1 MSSQEEEP
9 SPAVASRLSSA
20 LSAAV
25 SAAMA
30 VAMAVD
36 AKATLAT
43 LLDEWKEAQR
53 GSTEQ
58 LVSVLTKISELIERE
73 TAEYHKADPDPFD
86 DRHPGRA
93 DPDCMLG
100 QLLKRLFGNDDFTNA
115 LLDTY
120 IMTSRELSLNTA
132 ACRLLQDVM
141 PGLETGVIFQEKE
154 GLVDKLISWAR
165 EAERPLC
172 VYATGLLARAMSNQE
187 IAASYREA
195 NAQLVPIMIR
205 RLRELQTEDMTA
217 PPGPTK
223 NLPQD
228 SQVETAQTSNASADQ
243 RAQRGAEEEEEE
255 EKEGRSRRASKLG
268 PVQKSSSSSSTRLL
282 PDFIY
287 QASPDAASR
296 ETEDQQRGGG
306 AGGGGA
312 GEGGRKR
319 TVKENGRKA
328 KQKLNFPSTS
338 SGRPEEEEEE
348 EEGEE
353 EEEEEEEEEDE
364 EDEEEEDPSSI
375 AAGST
380 SWSEMSSMVIGSDYC
395 LSPLSS
401 AMEQRLI
408 LQYLTPLGDY
418 QELLAVFMQM
428 DTRSLLMNY
437 IDLRQTKNVQL
448 TFDALLYLASLL
460 LHKKFAAEFIAH
472 GGVQTLLEIPRPS
485 MAATGVSICLYYL
498 AYNQDAME
506 RVCTLPDGVL
516 SDMVSYALWLLE
528 SSHASGVCH
537 ATMFFSISF
546 SFRAV
551 LQLFDHQDG
560 LRRLVNLI
568 STLQIL
574 NVESETSVMSDDQV
588 FSGRQTA
595 KHTCMALRRYF
606 EAHLAVKAE
615 QVKQSLHS
623 SDGGTSVVPRQPFYK
638 AYSYTRDQVIEMM
651 EFLIEYGPPQL
662 HWEAVEVFWKLSCVP
677 LMLQLISTACD
688 WRTYYGR
695 SDTVRYALDILAILM
710 VVPKVQLVLAET
722 VEVLDETRTPVST
735 VGLSIILGVAEGE
748 VFVNDAEIQ
757 KSALQVI
764 INCVCAPDQSLNTVG
779 AFSVAPLRPSLHPQ
793 QPPAPHNRVLAHMWQ
808 LVQNNNGIKVLLSLL
823 SVKMPITDADLI
835 RALACKA
842 LVGLSRSSAIR
853 QIISKLPLFTSSHIQ
868 QLMKEPVLQDK
879 RSEHVRF
886 CRYAA
891 ELTERVSGKPLLMGT
906 DVSLARLQRANVV
919 AQSRITFSEKELL
932 MLIRNHLV
940 AKGLQDT
947 ANTLVKEAN
956 LPVASLCPGSA
967 SCATPPPYASGIPRT
982 CRLAGGIAAR
992 SSAAIAASP
1001 AAASSSSAS
1010 SATTPSRS
1018 LVAPHASC
1026 STASPA
1032 SALTPPPPH
1041 PHPGPHSQGSHVVG
1055 RILFSRERPVAHS
1068 NSGKKLRALRQK
1080 SDHGAFIQTPAM
1092 KKQLE
1097 HHLPTPPTLDSII
1110 TEYLRE
1116 QHARCPNPVTTC
1128 PPFSLYTP
1136 HRCPEPKQRRQA
1148 SPNFTARL
1156 GSRVLYPKYGGV
1168 DRGCLDRHLIFSR
1181 FRPMSVFH
1189 EGDGDESGFT
1199 CCAFSAR
1206 ERFLMLGTCNGH
1218 LKSYNVFS
1226 GEEVADYTCHTSAIT
1241 HLEPSRDGK
1250 LLLTSA
1256 SWSFPLSALWSMDG
1270 VFTKK
1275 NSFADDH
1282 YVEFSK
1288 LSQDRVIGTKDQ
1300 VAHIYDIHTGQKT
1313 LTLNEPA
1320 LANNYKRNCATFSPT
1335 DDLVLNDGVL
1345 WDVRAARAIHKFDKF
1360 NTNISG
1366 VFHPNGLEVIVNT
1379 EIWDLRT
1386 FHLMHTVPALDQC
1399 RLVFNSNATII
1410 YGAMLQADDEDDA
1423 MDQQMKSPFGS
1434 SFRTFDATDYKPIA
1448 TVDVKRNIFDLCTDT
1463 KDCYLAVIENQD
1475 TVSLDTVCRLYEVG
1489 RQKLAEEGDDDD
1501 QEDEDQDDDDSSDSD
1516 DDDDDEG
1523 DTEPLMEELNSDDG
1537 DNGERPRSPTEDEIA
1552 DLLADNS
1559 DDGNTAD
1566 DDDDDDDDDD
1576 GDLDHSGSGNSSD
1589 SIYFPEPSDE
1599 ETERLQA
1606 LADRLFSSSDDE

>member
-1 MSSQEEEP
+1 MSSPQDEP
-9 SPAVASRLSSA
+9 PSAVSTVLSSA

-25 SAAMA
+25 SAAVA
-30 VAMAVD
+30 VATAVD
-36 AKATLAT
+36 AKADLAT
-43 LLDEWKEAQR
+43 LLDEWEEAQQ
-53 GSTEQ
+53 GTTEL
-58 LVSVLTKISELIERE
+58 LVFILTKISELIERE
-73 TAEYHKADPDPFD
+73 TGEYHKADPDPFD

-100 QLLKRLFGNDDFTNA
+100 QLLKMLFMNDDFTNA

-120 IMTSRELSLNTA
+120 IMTSRELDLNTA
-132 ACRLLQDVM
+132 ACRLLQNIM
-141 PGLETGVIFQEKE
+141 PGLETAVVFQEKE
-154 GLVDKLISWAR
+154 GLVEKLFTWAR

-187 IAASYREA
+187 VAASYREE
-195 NAQLVPIMIR
+195 NARLVPIMIQ
-205 RLRELQTEDMTA
+205 RLHELQTEEAESHVSPVKT
-217 PPGPTK
+217 PQ

-228 SQVETAQTSNASADQ
+228 SQVETSQTSSIST
-243 RAQRGAEEEEEE
+243 AQQDKTEGEEEEGE
-255 EKEGRSRRASKLG
+255 RSRPASKPSSKPLSQLG
-268 PVQKSSSSSSTRLL
+268 SALKAGGCSSSSSGSGSTRLL

-287 QASPDAASR
+287 QASPDPASR
-296 ETEDQQRGGG
+296 ETEDRQGGRGGG
-306 AGGGGA
+306 RRRA
-312 GEGGRKR
+312 
-319 TVKENGRKA
+319 VKENGRKA
-328 KQKLNFPSTS
+328 KQKLNFTS
-338 SGRPEEEEEE
+338 SSRRTEEEVERSDS
-348 EEGEE
+348 G
-353 EEEEEEEEEDE
+353 DQ
-364 EDEEEEDPSSI
+364 P
-375 AAGST
+375 ANST
-380 SWSEMSSMVIGSDYC
+380 SWSEMSLMVIGSDYR
-395 LSPLSS
+395 LSPLSP

-418 QELLAVFMQM
+418 QELLAVFMQL

-472 GGVQTLLEIPRPS
+472 GGVQKLLQIPRPS
-485 MAATGVSICLYYL
+485 MAATGVSLCLYYL

-506 RVCTLPDGVL
+506 RVCTLADGVL
-516 SDMVSYALWLLE
+516 ADMVSYALWLLE

-568 STLQIL
+568 STLEIL
-574 NVESETSVMSDDQV
+574 NTENEVSIMSDDQV
-588 FSGRQTA
+588 FSSRQTA

-606 EAHLAVKAE
+606 EAHLAIKAE

-623 SDGGTSVVPRQPFYK
+623 SDGGVVVPQQPFYK
-638 AYSYTRDQVIEMM
+638 AYRYTREQVIEMM
-651 EFLIEYGPPQL
+651 EFLIKCGPPQL
-662 HWEAVEVFWKLSCVP
+662 HWEPVEVFYKLSCVP
-677 LMLQLISTACD
+677 LMLQLISAACD

-695 SDTVRYALDILAILM
+695 SDTVRYALDILAMLM
-710 VVPKVQLVLAET
+710 VVPKVQLVLADT
-722 VEVLDETRTPVST
+722 VDVLDETRSTVST
-735 VGLSIILGVAEGE
+735 VGMSIILGVAEGE
-748 VFVNDAEIQ
+748 VFANDAEIQ

-764 INCVCAPDQSLNTVG
+764 INCVCAPDQSLNTTG
-779 AFSVAPLRPSLHPQ
+779 AFAATPLRLSLHPQ
-793 QPPAPHNRVLAHMWQ
+793 HPLTPHNRVLAHMWQ
-808 LVQNNNGIKVLLSLL
+808 VVQNNNGIKVLLSLL

-835 RALACKA
+835 RGLSCKA

-853 QIISKLPLFTSSHIQ
+853 QIISKLPLFTNSHIQ

-940 AKGLQDT
+940 AKGLHDT

-956 LPVASLCPGSA
+956 LPVASLCPNSS
-967 SCATPPPYASGIPRT
+967 SCTTPTPSSSSVIPRS

-992 SSAAIAASP
+992 IAGHVGSSPVSSVT
-1001 AAASSSSAS
+1001 AASSSTPS
-1010 SATTPSRS
+1010 SSRS
-1018 LVAPHASC
+1018 LAVPHSSC
-1026 STASPA
+1026 SSSS
-1032 SALTPPPPH
+1032 SALPPH
-1041 PHPGPHSQGSHVVG
+1041 PGSHGQGSHPVG
-1055 RILFSRERPVAHS
+1055 RILFSRERPAAHCS
-1068 NSGKKLRALRQK
+1068 SGKKLRALKQK

-1097 HHLPTPPTLDSII
+1097 RHLPSPPTLDSII

-1116 QHARCPNPVTTC
+1116 QHAHCPNPVTTC
-1128 PPFSLYTP
+1128 PPFSLFTP

-1206 ERFLMLGTCNGH
+1206 ERFLMLGTISGR
-1218 LKSYNVFS
+1218 LKFYNVFS
-1226 GEEVADYTCHTSAIT
+1226 GEEVANYTCHTSAIT

-1250 LLLTSA
+1250 LLLTCG

-1270 VFTKK
+1270 VFSKK

-1288 LSQDRVIGTKDQ
+1288 LSQDRVIGTEDQ
-1300 VAHIYDIHTGQKT
+1300 VAHIYDIQTGQKT
-1313 LTLNEPA
+1313 LTLNDPA
-1320 LANNYKRNCATFSPT
+1320 LANNYKRNCATFNPT

-1345 WDVRAARAIHKFDKF
+1345 WDVRASRAIHKFDKF
-1360 NTNISG
+1360 NMNISG
-1366 VFHPNGLEVIVNT
+1366 VFHPNSLEVIINT

-1386 FHLMHTVPALDQC
+1386 FHLLHTVPALDQC
-1399 RLVFNSNATII
+1399 RLVFNSNATIM
-1410 YGAMLQADDEDDA
+1410 YGAMLQADDEHDA

-1501 QEDEDQDDDDSSDSD
+1501 QDDEDQDDDDSSDTDDDED
-1516 DDDDDEG
+1516 DDDDDM
-1523 DTEPLMEELNSDDG
+1523 DTDPLIEELANNEDPENG
-1537 DNGERPRSPTEDEIA
+1537 DQPNSPTDEEIA
-1552 DLLADNS
+1552 DLLGSNS
-1559 DDGNTAD
+1559 DHDSSD

-1576 GDLDHSGSGNSSD
+1576 SDDSDHTDRSDDDGSDSFDPNNPNSSG
-1589 SIYFPEPSDE
+1589 
-1599 ETERLQA
+1599 
-1606 LADRLFSSSDDE
+1606 LFWNQ

>member
-1 MSSQEEEP
+1 TVIRQEGAMS
-9 SPAVASRLSSA
+9 
-20 LSAAV
+20 
-25 SAAMA
+25 
-30 VAMAVD
+30 VD
-36 AKATLAT
+36 AKADLAT
-43 LLDEWKEAQR
+43 LLDEWEEAQQ
-53 GSTEQ
+53 GTTEQ
-58 LVSVLTKISELIERE
+58 LVSILTKISELIERE

-100 QLLKRLFGNDDFTNA
+100 QLLKMLFMNDDFTNA
-115 LLDTY
+115 LMDTY
-120 IMTSRELSLNTA
+120 IMTSRELELNTA
-132 ACRLLQDVM
+132 ACRLLQNIM
-141 PGLETGVIFQEKE
+141 PGLETSAVFQEKE
-154 GLVDKLISWAR
+154 GLVKKLFTWAR
-165 EAERPLC
+165 EAERPLNI
-172 VYATGLLARAMSNQE
+172 YATGLLARAMSNQE
-187 IAASYREA
+187 VAASYGEE
-195 NAQLVPIMIR
+195 NAQLVPIMIS
-205 RLRELQTEDMTA
+205 RLHRLQAEDA
-217 PPGPTK
+217 KSSLSPTK

-228 SQVETAQTSNASADQ
+228 SQVDTTKTSNISTDQ
-243 RAQRGAEEEEEE
+243 QD
-255 EKEGRSRRASKLG
+255 KMEGEDEGEDGESRVKRRA
-268 PVQKSSSSSSTRLL
+268 
-282 PDFIY
+282 
-287 QASPDAASR
+287 
-296 ETEDQQRGGG
+296 
-306 AGGGGA
+306 
-312 GEGGRKR
+312 
-319 TVKENGRKA
+319 VKENGRKA
-328 KQKLNFPSTS
+328 KQKINFTS
-338 SGRPEEEEEE
+338 SSGKTED
-348 EEGEE
+348 EGERGDASE
-353 EEEEEEEEEDE
+353 Q
-364 EDEEEEDPSSI
+364 P
-375 AAGST
+375 ANST
-380 SWSEMSSMVIGSDYC
+380 SWSEMSSMVIGSDYS
-395 LSPLSS
+395 LSPLSL

-418 QELLAVFMQM
+418 QDLLAFFMRL
-428 DTRSLLMNY
+428 DALSLMMNY
-437 IDLRQTKNVQL
+437 IDLRQTKDVQL
-448 TFDALLYLASLL
+448 IFDALLYLASLL
-460 LHKKFAAEFIAH
+460 LHKKFAAEFIAR
-472 GGVQTLLEIPRPS
+472 GGVQKLLEIPRPS
-485 MAATGVSICLYYL
+485 MAATGVSLCLYYL
-498 AYNQDAME
+498 AYNQDSLE
-506 RVCTLPDGVL
+506 RVCTLQDGVL
-516 SDMVSYALWLLE
+516 SDMVAYALWLLE
-528 SSHASGVCH
+528 SSHAAGVCH

-551 LQLFDHQDG
+551 LQLFDRQDG

-568 STLQIL
+568 STLEIL
-574 NVESETSVMSDDQV
+574 NTENEVSLMSDDQV
-588 FSGRQTA
+588 FSSRQTA

-615 QVKQSLHS
+615 LVKQSLHS
-623 SDGGTSVVPRQPFYK
+623 DGGTVVPQQPFYK
-638 AYSYTRDQVIEMM
+638 AYSYTREQVIEMM
-651 EFLIEYGPPQL
+651 EFLIECGPQL
-662 HWEAVEVFWKLSCVP
+662 HWEAVEVFYKLSCVP
-677 LMLQLISTACD
+677 LMLQLISAACD

-695 SDTVRYALDILAILM
+695 SDTVRYALDILAILV
-710 VVPKVQLVLAET
+710 VVPKVQLVLADT
-722 VEVLDETRTPVST
+722 IEVLDETRSPVST
-735 VGLSIILGVAEGE
+735 VGMSVILGVAEGE

-764 INCVCAPDQSLNTVG
+764 ANCVCAPDQSLNTVG
-779 AFSVAPLRPSLHPQ
+779 AFAVAPLRPSLHPQ

-808 LVQNNNGIKVLLSLL
+808 VVQNNNGIKVLLSLL

-919 AQSRITFSEKELL
+919 AQSRITFPEKELL
-932 MLIRNHLV
+932 MLIRNHLL
-940 AKGLQDT
+940 AKGLHDT

-956 LPVASLCPGSA
+956 LPVASFCPNSS
-967 SCATPPPYASGIPRT
+967 SCITPSSSSSSGIPRT
-982 CRLAGGIAAR
+982 CRLAGGITAR
-992 SSAAIAASP
+992 MAGHVGTSPVSSVAV
-1001 AAASSSSAS
+1001 ASSI
-1010 SATTPSRS
+1010 TPS
-1018 LVAPHASC
+1018 PH
-1026 STASPA
+1026 
-1032 SALTPPPPH
+1032 L
-1041 PHPGPHSQGSHVVG
+1041 VG
-1055 RILFSRERPVAHS
+1055 RILFSRERPVVQCS
-1068 NSGKKLRALRQK
+1068 SGKKLRALKQK

-1097 HHLPTPPTLDSII
+1097 RHLPSPPTLDSII

-1181 FRPMSVFH
+1181 FRPMTVFH

-1206 ERFLMLGTCNGH
+1206 ERFLILGTCSGH
-1218 LKSYNVFS
+1218 LKFYNIFS
-1226 GEEVADYTCHTSAIT
+1226 GEEVVNYTCHTSAIT

-1270 VFTKK
+1270 VFTQK
-1275 NSFADDH
+1275 NSFSDEH

-1300 VAHIYDIHTGQKT
+1300 IAHIYDIQTGQKT
-1313 LTLNEPA
+1313 LTLNDPA
-1320 LANNYKRNCATFSPT
+1320 LANNYKRNCATFNPS

-1345 WDVRAARAIHKFDKF
+1345 WDVRASRAIHKFDKF
-1360 NTNISG
+1360 NMNISG

-1386 FHLMHTVPALDQC
+1386 FHLLHTVPALDQC
-1399 RLVFNSNATII
+1399 RLVFNSNATIM
-1410 YGAMLQADDEDDA
+1410 YGAMLQADEEDDA

-1501 QEDEDQDDDDSSDSD
+1501 QDDDDDSSD
-1516 DDDDDEG
+1516 
-1523 DTEPLMEELNSDDG
+1523 T
-1537 DNGERPRSPTEDEIA
+1537 
-1552 DLLADNS
+1552 
-1559 DDGNTAD
+1559 D
-1566 DDDDDDDDDD
+1566 DDDDDDDDDID
-1576 GDLDHSGSGNSSD
+1576 TDPLIEELENNDDPENEDRVNS
-1589 SIYFPEPSDE
+1589 PTDE
-1599 ETERLQA
+1599 EVAEL
-1606 LADRLFSSSDDE
+1606 LGSNSDDDNSDDDDDSENSDQSFRSDDPSNPDCE

>member
-1 MSSQEEEP
+1 Q
-9 SPAVASRLSSA
+9 AS
-20 LSAAV
+20 
-25 SAAMA
+25 AMA

-36 AKATLAT
+36 SKADLSA
-43 LLDEWKEAQR
+43 LLDEWEEAQR
-53 GSTEQ
+53 GPTEQ
-58 LVSVLTKISELIERE
+58 LVSVLNRISELIEKE
-73 TAEYHKADPDPFD
+73 TGEYHRADPDPFD

-100 QLLKRLFGNDDFTNA
+100 QLLKMLFMNDDFTNA

-120 IMTSRELSLNTA
+120 IMTSREHSLNTA
-132 ACRLLQDVM
+132 ACRLLQNIC
-141 PGLETGVIFQEKE
+141 PGLETAVVFQEKE
-154 GLVDKLISWAR
+154 GLAERLFGWAR

-187 IAASYREA
+187 VAANYREE
-195 NAQLVPIMIR
+195 NAQLVPVMIK
-205 RLRELQTEDMTA
+205 RLHELQSQEATSHFSATHTSE
-217 PPGPTK
+217 

-228 SQVETAQTSNASADQ
+228 SQAETAQTSSVTT
-243 RAQRGAEEEEEE
+243 AQQDTTEEEEEARNE
-255 EKEGRSRRASKLG
+255 RAGERR
-268 PVQKSSSSSSTRLL
+268 
-282 PDFIY
+282 
-287 QASPDAASR
+287 
-296 ETEDQQRGGG
+296 
-306 AGGGGA
+306 GGGGA
-312 GEGGRKR
+312 K
-319 TVKENGRKA
+319 KQAIKDSGRKA
-328 KQKLNFPSTS
+328 KQKLNFTNS
-338 SGRPEEEEEE
+338 SGRS
-348 EEGEE
+348 GEDAE
-353 EEEEEEEEEDE
+353 RTEASEQ
-364 EDEEEEDPSSI
+364 P
-375 AAGST
+375 AST
-380 SWSEMSSMVIGSDYC
+380 SSWSEMSSVMIGTDFC
-395 LSPLSS
+395 LSPLSP

-418 QELLAVFMQM
+418 QELLAVFMQL

-437 IDLRQTKNVQL
+437 IDLRQTNNVQL

-472 GGVQTLLEIPRPS
+472 GGVQKLLEIPRPS
-485 MAATGVSICLYYL
+485 MAATGVSLCLYYL

-516 SDMVSYALWLLE
+516 SNTVSYALWLLE

-551 LQLFDHQDG
+551 LQLFDQQDG

-568 STLQIL
+568 STLEIL
-574 NVESETSVMSDDQV
+574 NMESELSRLSDDQV
-588 FSGRQTA
+588 FSSRQTA

-606 EAHLAVKAE
+606 EAHLAVKTE
-615 QVKQSLHS
+615 QVKQSLHA
-623 SDGGTSVVPRQPFYK
+623 SDGSIVIPRQPFYK
-638 AYSYTRDQVIEMM
+638 AYSYTREQIIEMM
-651 EFLIEYGPPQL
+651 EFLIECGPPQL
-662 HWEAVEVFWKLSCVP
+662 HWEPVEVFYKLSCVP

-688 WRTYYGR
+688 WRTYFGR
-695 SDTVRYALDILAILM
+695 YDTVRYALDILSILT

-722 VEVLDETRTPVST
+722 VEVQDETRSPVST
-735 VGLSIILGVAEGE
+735 VGMSIILGVAEGE

-764 INCVCAPDQSLNTVG
+764 INCVCAPDQSLNSVG
-779 AFSVAPLRPSLHPQ
+779 AFAVTPLRPSLHPQ
-793 QPPAPHNRVLAHMWQ
+793 QPPAPHNRVLAHMWHV
-808 LVQNNNGIKVLLSLL
+808 VQNNNGIKVLLSLL

-886 CRYAA
+886 CRFAA

-919 AQSRITFSEKELL
+919 AQSRITFSERELL
-932 MLIRNHLV
+932 VLIRNHLV
-940 AKGLQDT
+940 AKGLHDT

-956 LPVASLCPGSA
+956 LPVATLCPNPSP
-967 SCATPPPYASGIPRT
+967 SCVTPPPSASVVPRT

-992 SSAAIAASP
+992 IASHVGASP
-1001 AAASSSSAS
+1001 VSSGASGQAS
-1010 SATTPSRS
+1010 YP
-1018 LVAPHASC
+1018 L
-1026 STASPA
+1026 
-1032 SALTPPPPH
+1032 
-1041 PHPGPHSQGSHVVG
+1041 G
-1055 RILFSRERPVAHS
+1055 RILFSRERPVAPCS
-1068 NSGKKLRALRQK
+1068 SGKKLRALKQK

-1097 HHLPTPPTLDSII
+1097 RHLPSPPTLDSII

-1128 PPFSLYTP
+1128 PPFSLFTP

-1156 GSRVLYPKYGGV
+1156 GARVLYPKYGGV
-1168 DRGCLDRHLIFSR
+1168 DRACLDRHLIFSR

-1199 CCAFSAR
+1199 CCAFSAC
-1206 ERFLMLGTCNGH
+1206 ERFLMLGTCSGH
-1218 LKSYNVFS
+1218 LKFYNVLS
-1226 GEEVADYTCHTSAIT
+1226 GEEAANYTCHTSAIT

-1256 SWSFPLSALWSMDG
+1256 SWSVPLSALWSMDG
-1270 VFTKK
+1270 VFIKK

-1288 LSQDRVIGTKDQ
+1288 NSQDRVIGTKDQ
-1300 VAHIYDIHTGQKT
+1300 VANIYDIQTGQKT
-1313 LTLNEPA
+1313 LTLNDPA
-1320 LANNYKRNCATFSPT
+1320 LANNYKRNCATFNPT

-1345 WDVRAARAIHKFDKF
+1345 WDVRASQAIHKFDKF
-1360 NTNISG
+1360 NMNISG
-1366 VFHPNGLEVIVNT
+1366 VFHPNGLEVIINT

-1386 FHLMHTVPALDQC
+1386 FHLLHTVPALDQC
-1399 RLVFNSNATII
+1399 RVVFNSNATIM

-1434 SFRTFDATDYKPIA
+1434 SFRTFDATDYKPIT

-1475 TVSLDTVCRLYEVG
+1475 TASLDTVCRLYEVG

-1501 QEDEDQDDDDSSDSD
+1501 QVSDDDDSSDSD
-1516 DDDDDEG
+1516 DDDDDDDL
-1523 DTEPLMEELNSDDG
+1523 DTDLLIEELANNNEAENEEQADS
-1537 DNGERPRSPTEDEIA
+1537 PR
-1552 DLLADNS
+1552 
-1559 DDGNTAD
+1559 
-1566 DDDDDDDDDD
+1566 
-1576 GDLDHSGSGNSSD
+1576 
-1589 SIYFPEPSDE
+1589 DE
-1599 ETERLQA
+1599 EVP
-1606 LADRLFSSSDDE
+1606 DP

>member
-1 MSSQEEEP
+1 MSSADEEP
-9 SPAVASRLSSA
+9 SAAIVAALTSA
-20 LSAAV
+20 LSSAV

-36 AKATLAT
+36 SKADLSA
-43 LLDEWKEAQR
+43 LLDEWEEAQR
-53 GSTEQ
+53 GPTEQ
-58 LVSVLTKISELIERE
+58 LVSVLNRISELIEKE
-73 TAEYHKADPDPFD
+73 MGEYHKADPDPFD

-100 QLLKRLFGNDDFTNA
+100 QLLKMLFMNDDFTNA

-120 IMTSRELSLNTA
+120 IMTSREHSLNTA
-132 ACRLLQDVM
+132 ACRLLQNIC
-141 PGLETGVIFQEKE
+141 PGLETAVVFQEKE
-154 GLVDKLISWAR
+154 GLAERLFGWAR

-187 IAASYREA
+187 VAANYREE
-195 NAQLVPIMIR
+195 NAQLVAVMIK
-205 RLRELQTEDMTA
+205 RLHKLQSQEATSHFSATHTSE
-217 PPGPTK
+217 

-228 SQVETAQTSNASADQ
+228 SQAETAQTSGVTTAQQDPMEMEARNERAGESSRTTSNTKPTSLLGSAQ
-243 RAQRGAEEEEEE
+243 KNG
-255 EKEGRSRRASKLG
+255 GR
-268 PVQKSSSSSSTRLL
+268 SSSSARLL
-282 PDFIY
+282 PGFVY
-287 QASPDAASR
+287 QVAPDSASR
-296 ETEDQQRGGG
+296 ETEDMQGGRGGG
-306 AGGGGA
+306 GGKKWA
-312 GEGGRKR
+312 I
-319 TVKENGRKA
+319 KENERKA
-328 KQKLNFPSTS
+328 KQKLNITNSSDRSGEDAERTEASEQPASTS
-338 SGRPEEEEEE
+338 
-348 EEGEE
+348 
-353 EEEEEEEEEDE
+353 
-364 EDEEEEDPSSI
+364 
-375 AAGST
+375 
-380 SWSEMSSMVIGSDYC
+380 SWSEMSSVMIGTDFR
-395 LSPLSS
+395 LSPLSP

-418 QELLAVFMQM
+418 QELLAVFMQL

-437 IDLRQTKNVQL
+437 IDLRQTNNVQL

-472 GGVQTLLEIPRPS
+472 GGVQKLLEIPRPS
-485 MAATGVSICLYYL
+485 MAATGVSLCLYYL

-516 SDMVSYALWLLE
+516 SDTVSYALWLLE

-551 LQLFDHQDG
+551 LQLFDQQDG

-568 STLQIL
+568 STLEIL
-574 NVESETSVMSDDQV
+574 NVGSELSRLSDDQV
-588 FSGRQTA
+588 FSSRQTA

-606 EAHLAVKAE
+606 EAHLAVKTE
-615 QVKQSLHS
+615 QVKQSLHA
-623 SDGGTSVVPRQPFYK
+623 SDGGIVIPQQPFYK
-638 AYSYTRDQVIEMM
+638 AYSYTREQIIEMM
-651 EFLIEYGPPQL
+651 EFLIECGPPQL
-662 HWEAVEVFWKLSCVP
+662 HWEPVEVFYKLACVP

-688 WRTYYGR
+688 WRTYFGR
-695 SDTVRYALDILAILM
+695 SDTVRYALDILSILT

-722 VEVLDETRTPVST
+722 VEVQDEARSPVST
-735 VGLSIILGVAEGE
+735 VGMSIILGVAEGE

-764 INCVCAPDQSLNTVG
+764 INCVCAPDQSLNSMG
-779 AFSVAPLRPSLHPQ
+779 AFAVTPLKPLLHPQ
-793 QPPAPHNRVLAHMWQ
+793 QPPTPHNRVLAHMWQ
-808 LVQNNNGIKVLLSLL
+808 VVQNNNGIKVLLSLL

-853 QIISKLPLFTSSHIQ
+853 QIISKLPLFTRSHIQ

-886 CRYAA
+886 CRFAA

-919 AQSRITFSEKELL
+919 AQSRITFSERELL
-932 MLIRNHLV
+932 VLIRNHLV

-956 LPVASLCPGSA
+956 LPAATLCPNPSP
-967 SCATPPPYASGIPRT
+967 SCVTPPPSASVVPRT

-992 SSAAIAASP
+992 IASHVGASP
-1001 AAASSSSAS
+1001 VSSGASVSPCPSSSRPLAPPHPSCSSAS
-1010 SATTPSRS
+1010 TSAHP
-1018 LVAPHASC
+1018 
-1026 STASPA
+1026 
-1032 SALTPPPPH
+1032 TPPPPPL
-1041 PHPGPHSQGSHVVG
+1041 PHPSPQGQGPYPLG
-1055 RILFSRERPVAHS
+1055 RILFSRERPVAPCS
-1068 NSGKKLRALRQK
+1068 SGKKLRALKQK

-1097 HHLPTPPTLDSII
+1097 RHLPSPPTLDSII

-1128 PPFSLYTP
+1128 PPFSLFTP

-1156 GSRVLYPKYGGV
+1156 GARVLYPKYGGV
-1168 DRGCLDRHLIFSR
+1168 DRACLDRHLIFSR

-1199 CCAFSAR
+1199 CCAFSAC
-1206 ERFLMLGTCNGH
+1206 ERFLMLGTCSGH
-1218 LKSYNVFS
+1218 LKFYNVLS
-1226 GEEVADYTCHTSAIT
+1226 GEEAANYTCHTSAIT

-1256 SWSFPLSALWSMDG
+1256 SWSVPLSALWSMDG
-1270 VFTKK
+1270 VFIKK

-1300 VAHIYDIHTGQKT
+1300 VANIYDIQTGQKT
-1313 LTLNEPA
+1313 LTLNDPG

-1345 WDVRAARAIHKFDKF
+1345 WDVRASRAIHKFDKF
-1360 NTNISG
+1360 NMNISG
-1366 VFHPNGLEVIVNT
+1366 VFHPNGLEVIINT

-1386 FHLMHTVPALDQC
+1386 FHLLHTVPALDQC
-1399 RLVFNSNATII
+1399 RVVFNSNATIM

-1423 MDQQMKSPFGS
+1423 MDQQMKGPFGS
-1434 SFRTFDATDYKPIA
+1434 SFRTFDATDYKPIT

-1475 TVSLDTVCRLYEVG
+1475 AVGLDTVCRLYEVG

-1501 QEDEDQDDDDSSDSD
+1501 QDDDQDDDDSSDSD
-1516 DDDDDEG
+1516 DDDDDDDDDDNDDL
-1523 DTEPLMEELNSDDG
+1523 DTDPLIEELANNNEAENEEQADS
-1537 DNGERPRSPTEDEIA
+1537 PRDEEIA
-1552 DLLADNS
+1552 DLLAGDS
-1559 DDGNTAD
+1559 DDDNDSNDNNDSEDWESVNDGSEPFDADGSEFLSGASD
-1566 DDDDDDDDDD
+1566 DDLIQSIR
-1576 GDLDHSGSGNSSD
+1576 DLH
-1589 SIYFPEPSDE
+1589 
-1599 ETERLQA
+1599 
-1606 LADRLFSSSDDE
+1606 DRWFS

>member
-1 MSSQEEEP
+1 MSPRRATLRQLLAAMSSQEEEP
-9 SPAVASRLSSA
+9 PAAVSAALSSA

-36 AKATLAT
+36 AKAELAA
-43 LLDEWKEAQR
+43 LLDEWEEAQR
-53 GSTEQ
+53 GTTEQ
-58 LVSVLTKISELIERE
+58 LVSILTKISELIERE

-100 QLLKRLFGNDDFTNA
+100 QLLKMLFMNDDFTNA

-132 ACRLLQDVM
+132 ASRLLQNIM
-141 PGLETGVIFQEKE
+141 PGLESAVVFQEKE
-154 GLVDKLISWAR
+154 GLVEKLYSWAR

-172 VYATGLLARAMSNQE
+172 VYATGLLARAMSTQE
-187 IAASYREA
+187 VAASYREE
-195 NAQLVPIMIR
+195 NAQLVPIMIQ
-205 RLRELQTEDMTA
+205 RLHELQTEEA
-217 PPGPTK
+217 RSHFSPTK
-223 NLPQD
+223 TAQNLPQD
-228 SQVETAQTSNASADQ
+228 SQDETTQTSSVATDLPDKTEGEGVGEEGESSRSAKATTKPSSQ
-243 RAQRGAEEEEEE
+243 
-255 EKEGRSRRASKLG
+255 LG
-268 PVQKSSSSSSTRLL
+268 SALRSSSSSGGSSSTRLL
-282 PDFIY
+282 PDFVY
-287 QASPDAASR
+287 QASPNSGTR
-296 ETEDQQRGGG
+296 ETEDGQRGRGG
-306 AGGGGA
+306 
-312 GEGGRKR
+312 KR
-319 TVKENGRKA
+319 RAVKENGRQA
-328 KQKLNFPSTS
+328 KLNFTTS
-338 SGRPEEEEEE
+338 SRRTEEEEEE
-348 EEGEE
+348 EQEE
-353 EEEEEEEEEDE
+353 AVEAEDRN
-364 EDEEEEDPSSI
+364 DSI
-375 AAGST
+375 DQPAGST
-380 SWSEMSSMVIGSDYC
+380 SWSEMSSMVIGSDYR
-395 LSPLSS
+395 LLPLSS

-418 QELLAVFMQM
+418 QELLAVFMQL

-437 IDLRQTKNVQL
+437 IDLRQTENVQL

-472 GGVQTLLEIPRPS
+472 GGVQKLLEIPRPS
-485 MAATGVSICLYYL
+485 MAATGVSLCLYYL

-516 SDMVSYALWLLE
+516 SDTVSYALWLLE
-528 SSHASGVCH
+528 SSHASGICH

-560 LRRLVNLI
+560 LRRLVNLV
-568 STLQIL
+568 STLEIL
-574 NVESETSVMSDDQV
+574 NTEVEASRMSDDQV
-588 FSGRQTA
+588 FSSRQTA

-606 EAHLAVKAE
+606 EAHLGVKAE

-623 SDGGTSVVPRQPFYK
+623 SDGGAVVPTQPFYK
-638 AYSYTRDQVIEMM
+638 AYAYTREQVIEMM
-651 EFLIEYGPPQL
+651 EFLIECGPPQL
-662 HWEAVEVFWKLSCVP
+662 HWEPVEVFYKLSCVP

-710 VVPKVQLVLAET
+710 VVPKVQLVLADT
-722 VEVLDETRTPVST
+722 VEVLDETRSPVTT
-735 VGLSIILGVAEGE
+735 VGMSIILGVAEGE

-757 KSALQVI
+757 KSALQVM

-779 AFSVAPLRPSLHPQ
+779 AFAVAPLRPSVHPQ
-793 QPPAPHNRVLAHMWQ
+793 QPPTPHNRVLAHMWQ

-853 QIISKLPLFTSSHIQ
+853 QIISKLPLFTSGHIQ

-919 AQSRITFSEKELL
+919 AQSRITFPEKELL

-940 AKGLQDT
+940 AKGLHDT

-956 LPVASLCPGSA
+956 LSVTSLCANA
-967 SCATPPPYASGIPRT
+967 SSCVTPPPPSSSSGIPRT

-992 SSAAIAASP
+992 VAGHVGTSPVSSVTAPPAPPTPLPPLLVPSP
-1001 AAASSSSAS
+1001 
-1010 SATTPSRS
+1010 
-1018 LVAPHASC
+1018 H
-1026 STASPA
+1026 
-1032 SALTPPPPH
+1032 
-1041 PHPGPHSQGSHVVG
+1041 GQGSHLVG
-1055 RILFSRERPVAHS
+1055 RILFSRERPVVHCS
-1068 NSGKKLRALRQK
+1068 SGKKLRALKQK

-1097 HHLPTPPTLDSII
+1097 RHLPSPPTLDSII

-1181 FRPMSVFH
+1181 FRPMTVFH

-1206 ERFLMLGTCNGH
+1206 ERFLMLGTCSGH
-1218 LKSYNVFS
+1218 LKFYNVFS
-1226 GEEVADYTCHTSAIT
+1226 GEQVADYTCHTSAIT

-1256 SWSFPLSALWSMDG
+1256 SWSFPLSALWSIDS
-1270 VFTKK
+1270 VFSKK
-1275 NSFADDH
+1275 SSFADEH

-1288 LSQDRVIGTKDQ
+1288 LCQDRVIGTKDQ
-1300 VAHIYDIHTGQKT
+1300 VAYIYDIQTGQKT
-1313 LTLNEPA
+1313 LTLNDSA
-1320 LANNYKRNCATFSPT
+1320 LANNYKRNCATFNPT

-1345 WDVRAARAIHKFDKF
+1345 WDVRASRAIHKFDKF
-1360 NTNISG
+1360 NMNISG
-1366 VFHPNGLEVIVNT
+1366 VFHPNGLEVIINT

-1386 FHLMHTVPALDQC
+1386 FHLLHTVPALDQC
-1399 RLVFNSNATII
+1399 RLVFNSNGTIM
-1410 YGAMLQADDEDDA
+1410 YGAMLQADEEDDA

-1489 RQKLAEEGDDDD
+1489 RHKLAEEGDDDD
-1501 QEDEDQDDDDSSDSD
+1501 QDDEDQDDDDSSDSD
-1516 DDDDDEG
+1516 DDDDDDM
-1523 DTEPLMEELNSDDG
+1523 DTDPLIEELENNDEP
-1537 DNGERPRSPTEDEIA
+1537 DNEERANSPTDEEIA
-1552 DLLADNS
+1552 DLLGGNS
-1559 DDGNTAD
+1559 DDDNSD
-1566 DDDDDDDDDD
+1566 DDDDDDDDSGGSDRSDRSDD
-1576 GDLDHSGSGNSSD
+1576 GSD
-1589 SIYFPEPSDE
+1589 PDYPGQSDE
-1599 ETERLQA
+1599 EVQILRA
-1606 LADRLFSSSDDE
+1606 LGDRWFS

>member
-1 MSSQEEEP
+1 MSSPPEEDTP
-9 SPAVASRLSSA
+9 TLASIIPASILSSA

-36 AKATLAT
+36 GKESLAA
-43 LLDEWKEAQR
+43 LLEEWEEAQR
-53 GSTEQ
+53 GTTEQ
-58 LVSVLTKISELIERE
+58 LVSILTKISELIEKE
-73 TAEYHKADPDPFD
+73 TGEYHKADPDPFD

-93 DPDCMLG
+93 DPNCMLG
-100 QLLKRLFGNDDFTNA
+100 VLLKILFMNDDFTNA

-132 ACRLLQDVM
+132 ACRLLQNIM
-141 PGLETGVIFQEKE
+141 PGLETGVVFQEKE
-154 GLVDKLISWAR
+154 GLVEKLFTWAR

-187 IAASYREA
+187 VAASYREE
-195 NAQLVPIMIR
+195 NAQLVPIMIQ
-205 RLRELQTEDMTA
+205 RLRELQSEEAKSRSGPATA
-217 PPGPTK
+217 APTQ

-228 SQVETAQTSNASADQ
+228 SQDETSQTSNSSAEQ
-243 RAQRGAEEEEEE
+243 Q
-255 EKEGRSRRASKLG
+255 EKKPGDDGKTSSQLG
-268 PVQKSSSSSSTRLL
+268 SAMKNGGCSGSSSTRLL
-282 PDFIY
+282 PDFVY
-287 QASPDAASR
+287 QASLDLASK
-296 ETEDQQRGGG
+296 EAEDRQGGRG
-306 AGGGGA
+306 AGG
-312 GEGGRKR
+312 RR
-319 TVKENGRKA
+319 RVVKENGRKA
-328 KQKLNFPSTS
+328 KQKLNYTSSSTS
-338 SGRPEEEEEE
+338 FRTEDKEEEVERNEASKQQ
-348 EEGEE
+348 
-353 EEEEEEEEEDE
+353 
-364 EDEEEEDPSSI
+364 PTNS
-375 AAGST
+375 ST
-380 SWSEMSSMVIGSDYC
+380 SWSEMSSMVIGSDYHLLP
-395 LSPLSS
+395 LSP

-437 IDLRQTKNVQL
+437 IDLWQTKTVQL

-472 GGVQTLLEIPRPS
+472 GGVQKLLEIPRPS
-485 MAATGVSICLYYL
+485 MAATGVSLCLYYL

-506 RVCTLPDGVL
+506 RVCTLSGGVL

-560 LRRLVNLI
+560 LRRLVNLV
-568 STLQIL
+568 STLEIL
-574 NVESETSVMSDDQV
+574 NTDTEVSVMNDDQV
-588 FSGRQTA
+588 FSSRQTA

-623 SDGGTSVVPRQPFYK
+623 SDGGTVVPQQPFYK
-638 AYSYTRDQVIEMM
+638 AYTYTREQVIEMM
-651 EFLIEYGPPQL
+651 EFLIECGPPQL
-662 HWEAVEVFWKLSCVP
+662 HWEAVEVFYKLSCVP

-695 SDTVRYALDILAILM
+695 SDTVRYALDILAMLV
-710 VVPKVQLVLAET
+710 VVPKVQLVLADT
-722 VEVLDETRTPVST
+722 VDVLDETRSPVST
-735 VGLSIILGVAEGE
+735 VGMSIILGVAEGE

-764 INCVCAPDQSLNTVG
+764 INCVCAPDQSLNTLG
-779 AFSVAPLRPSLHPQ
+779 AFAVAPLRPSLHPQ

-808 LVQNNNGIKVLLSLL
+808 VVQNNNGIKVLLSLL

-835 RALACKA
+835 RSLACKA
-842 LVGLSRSSAIR
+842 LVGLSRSTAIR

-891 ELTERVSGKPLLMGT
+891 ELTERVSGKPLLMGS

-932 MLIRNHLV
+932 MLIRNHLT
-940 AKGLQDT
+940 AKGLHET
-947 ANTLVKEAN
+947 ANLLIKEAN
-956 LPVASLCPGSA
+956 LPVASLCPHST
-967 SCATPPPYASGIPRT
+967 CITPPPPSSSILPRS

-992 SSAAIAASP
+992 NAGHVGSSPVSSVVAP
-1001 AAASSSSAS
+1001 AAASSS
-1010 SATTPSRS
+1010 TPSSSSRC
-1018 LVAPHASC
+1018 LVSPHPSC
-1026 STASPA
+1026 PSSSTS
-1032 SALTPPPPH
+1032 THPPH
-1041 PHPGPHSQGSHVVG
+1041 LVG
-1055 RILFSRERPVAHS
+1055 RILFSRERPTAHCS
-1068 NSGKKLRALRQK
+1068 SSGKKLRALKQK

-1097 HHLPTPPTLDSII
+1097 RHLPSPPTLDSII

-1128 PPFSLYTP
+1128 PPFSLFTP
-1136 HRCPEPKQRRQA
+1136 HRCPESKQRRQA

-1206 ERFLMLGTCNGH
+1206 ERFLMLGTCSGH
-1218 LKSYNVFS
+1218 LKFYNVFS
-1226 GEEVADYTCHTSAIT
+1226 GEEVANYTCHTSAIT

-1256 SWSFPLSALWSMDG
+1256 SWSVPLSALWSMDG
-1270 VFTKK
+1270 VFTMK
-1275 NSFADDH
+1275 NSFVDDH

-1300 VAHIYDIHTGQKT
+1300 VAHIYDIQTGQKT
-1313 LTLNEPA
+1313 LTLNDPA
-1320 LANNYKRNCATFSPT
+1320 LANNYKRNCATFNPT

-1345 WDVRAARAIHKFDKF
+1345 WDVRASRAIHKFDKF
-1360 NTNISG
+1360 NMNISG

-1386 FHLMHTVPALDQC
+1386 FHLLHTAPALDQC
-1399 RLVFNSNATII
+1399 RLVFNSNGTIM

-1501 QEDEDQDDDDSSDSD
+1501 QDDEDQDDDDSSDTD
-1516 DDDDDEG
+1516 DFDADDDDDEDDM
-1523 DTEPLMEELNSDDG
+1523 DTDPLIEELANDENQENGDG
-1537 DNGERPRSPTEDEIA
+1537 TNSPTDEEIA
-1552 DLLADNS
+1552 DLLGSNSNDDEDNS
-1559 DDGNTAD
+1559 DDD
-1566 DDDDDDDDDD
+1566 ESEDSE
-1576 GDLDHSGSGNSSD
+1576 HSDRSNNRSD
-1589 SIYFPEPSDE
+1589 SFDADSSFGYPEQSDE
-1599 ETERLQA
+1599 DSPLFQA
-1606 LADRLFSSSDDE
+1606 LRERRI